1 MTPARFLEALAALH
15 WTQRGFA
22 ALIGYDE
29 RLVRR
34 WASGH
39 RPIPREMGDWLEAAA
54 RWHEKNPPPPQK
66 SG

>member
-15 WTQRGFA
+15 WSQRGFA

-39 RPIPREMGDWLEAAA
+39 RPIPGELSAWLEDAA
-54 RWHEKNPPPPQK
+54 RWHEKNPPPPPR